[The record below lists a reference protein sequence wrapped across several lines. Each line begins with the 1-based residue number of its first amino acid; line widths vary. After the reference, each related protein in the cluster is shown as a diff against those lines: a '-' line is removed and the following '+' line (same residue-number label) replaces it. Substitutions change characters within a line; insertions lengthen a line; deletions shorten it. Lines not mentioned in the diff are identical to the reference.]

1 MTGNELG
8 LKKFPK
14 LAENYIYESSL
25 TKKIFSKLVKSKFL
39 VEFSKLQLIPDEN
52 KIYL

>member
-14 LAENYIYESSL
+14 LAENYIYESSQEFFKVL
-25 TKKIFSKLVKSKFL
+25 WLKKYF
-39 VEFSKLQLIPDEN
+39 PN
-52 KIYL
+52 